1 MRRLAKRTDSL
12 YVNLSEL
19 RVGFALVGSVTALER
34 VRALG
39 AWLGR
44 ESMEVEGRG
53 VGSIVVGGRLLEV
66 MAAAGR
72 PLMLRDIAAGAKIT
86 PAQAHAYLVSYRK
99 LDLVEQVNSSGLYQL
114 GPFALQLGLA
124 RMRSVD
130 ALRLANAAVV
140 DLAAE
145 LGLMLT
151 VAVWGTFGP
160 TIVQV
165 QEAVD
170 QVHVNLRA
178 GAVYAVRSTATG
190 RVFAAFLP
198 QAIIKAHLDAERQ
211 DGSERH
217 RIGNPEAASGFEKEV
232 EQVKRLGYATANGS
246 PIPSIN
252 AISAPVFDH
261 TGQMQLAAT
270 LIGPAKVVDIRRG
283 SPQVK
288 RLLAFTEDLSSKL
301 GYQGPSEQPE
311 TEGTVIPLPKPVK
324 VRSSPAAEK
333 RRRA

>member
-1 MRRLAKRTDSL
+1 
-12 YVNLSEL
+12 
-19 RVGFALVGSVTALER
+19 
-34 VRALG
+34 
-39 AWLGR
+39 
-44 ESMEVEGRG
+44 MEVEGRG

-72 PLMLRDIAAGAKIT
+72 PLMLRDIASGAGIT

-99 LDLVEQVNSSGLYQL
+99 LQLVEQVDGSGLYQL

-130 ALRLANAAVV
+130 ALRLANTAVV

-151 VAVWGTFGP
+151 VTVWGTFGP

-178 GAVYAVRSTATG
+178 GAVYSVRSTATG

-198 QAIIKAHLDAERQ
+198 EAVIRAHLDAERQ
-211 DGSERH
+211 DGSARQ
-217 RIGNPEAASGFEKEV
+217 RIGNPEGEAGFAREV
-232 EQVKRLGYATANGS
+232 EQVRRLGYATANGS
-246 PIPSIN
+246 PVPGIN

-270 LIGPAKVVDIRRG
+270 VIGPARVVDIRRG
-283 SPQVK
+283 SPQIR
-288 RLLAFTEDLSSKL
+288 RLLAFTADLSSKL
-301 GYQGPSEQPE
+301 GYQAGGEPPE
-311 TEGTVIPLPKPVK
+311 GEGKVTPLPKPAKPKSV
-324 VRSSPAAEK
+324 PAAAK
-333 RRRA
+333 RRLA

>member
-1 MRRLAKRTDSL
+1 
-12 YVNLSEL
+12 
-19 RVGFALVGSVTALER
+19 
-34 VRALG
+34 
-39 AWLGR
+39 
-44 ESMEVEGRG
+44 MEVEGRG
-53 VGSIVVGGRLLEV
+53 VQSIVVGGRLLEV

-99 LDLVEQVNSSGLYQL
+99 LDLVEQANSSGLYQL

-130 ALRLANAAVV
+130 ALRLANTAVV

-178 GAVYAVRSTATG
+178 GAVYSVRSTATG

-198 QAIIKAHLDAERQ
+198 EAVIKAHLDAERQ
-211 DGSERH
+211 GSERQ
-217 RIGNPEAASGFEKEV
+217 RIGNPEGEAGFEKEV

-246 PIPSIN
+246 PVPGIN
-252 AISAPVFDH
+252 AVCAPVFDH
-261 TGQMQLAAT
+261 TGQMQLATT
-270 LIGPAKVVDIRRG
+270 LIGPARVVDIRRG
-283 SPQVK
+283 SPQVQ
-288 RLLAFTEDLSSKL
+288 RLLAFAADLSSKL
-301 GYQGPSEQPE
+301 GYDGNATKNQPE
-311 TEGTVIPLPKPVK
+311 TEGTVVPLPKPAK
-324 VRSSPAAEK
+324 GKPSSAAE
-333 RRRA
+333 RRRRG

>member
-1 MRRLAKRTDSL
+1 
-12 YVNLSEL
+12 
-19 RVGFALVGSVTALER
+19 
-34 VRALG
+34 
-39 AWLGR
+39 
-44 ESMEVEGRG
+44 MEVEGRG

-72 PLMLRDIAAGAKIT
+72 PLMLRDIAAGAMIT

-124 RMRSVD
+124 RMRSID
-130 ALRLANAAVV
+130 ALRLANTAVV

-178 GAVYAVRSTATG
+178 GAVYSVRNTATG

-198 QAIIKAHLDAERQ
+198 EAIIRTHLDAEQQ
-211 DGSERH
+211 DSSERQ
-217 RIGNPEAASGFEKEV
+217 RIGNPEGAADFEKEV
-232 EQVKRLGYATANGS
+232 EQVRTRGYATANGS
-246 PIPSIN
+246 PVPGIN

-261 TGQMQLAAT
+261 TGQMQLATT
-270 LIGPAKVVDIRRG
+270 LIGPARVVDIRRG
-283 SPQVK
+283 SSHIK
-288 RLLAFTEDLSSKL
+288 RLLAFTADLSSKL
-301 GYQGPSEQPE
+301 GYEGPASKNQPE
-311 TEGTVIPLPKPVK
+311 TEETVNPLPKPAK
-324 VRSSPAAEK
+324 GKSSATAER

>member
-1 MRRLAKRTDSL
+1 
-12 YVNLSEL
+12 
-19 RVGFALVGSVTALER
+19 
-34 VRALG
+34 
-39 AWLGR
+39 
-44 ESMEVEGRG
+44 MEVEGRG
-53 VGSIVVGGRLLEV
+53 VQSIVVGGRLLEV

-86 PAQAHAYLVSYRK
+86 SAQAHAYLVSYRK
-99 LDLVEQVNSSGLYQL
+99 LDLVEQVNGSGLYQL

-130 ALRLANAAVV
+130 ALHLASTAVV

-151 VAVWGTFGP
+151 ITVWGSFGP

-178 GAVYAVRSTATG
+178 GAVYSLRSTATG

-198 QAIIKAHLDAERQ
+198 EVVIKAHLDVELQ
-211 DGSERH
+211 DRSVRR
-217 RIGNPEAASGFEKEV
+217 RIGNPERAAGFEREV
-232 EQVKRLGYATANGS
+232 EQVRRLGYATANGS
-246 PIPSIN
+246 PVPGIN
-252 AISAPVFDH
+252 AVSAPVFDH
-261 TGQMQLAAT
+261 TGQMQLVVT
-270 LIGPAKVVDIRRG
+270 LIGPARMVDIRRG
-283 SPQVK
+283 SPQVE
-288 RLLAFTEDLSSKL
+288 RLLAFTAELSSKL
-301 GYQGPSEQPE
+301 GYEGLAPNQPG
-311 TEGTVIPLPKPVK
+311 TEGTVIALPKATRAK
-324 VRSSPAAEK
+324 SSQAAQ